1 MITQGTGRF
10 HSNEF
15 ETHPLPPIGTVPNN
29 ITNGNNHGGTKRLA
43 SCREELERSWE
54 GVAAPLRHCI
64 SNDNNDIMGMMTS
77 DDEDDYGNL
86 MHGRAKRR
94 RTISPNNGDNNNN
107 YMMEEDDCHPQP
119 LINKSMRI
127 SPSNRPRLT
136 SVPIKAGWYEGEVD
150 EFGNRHGMGIT
161 RNDDGTEYE
170 GPYYRDVMEG
180 SNGRYVV
187 LYCVDHNHLG
197 KEFSFFVGTYFLTML
212 LC

>member
-15 ETHPLPPIGTVPNN
+15 ETHPLPPIGTVPIN
-29 ITNGNNHGGTKRLA
+29 ITNNNHGGTKRLA

-64 SNDNNDIMGMMTS
+64 SNDNDNIMGMMTS

-94 RTISPNNGDNNNN
+94 RTISPNNGDNN

-119 LINKSMRI
+119 LINKSLRI

-170 GPYYRDVMEG
+170 GPYYKDVMEG

-197 KEFSFFVGTYFLTML
+197 KEFSFFVGTNFLTML
-212 LC
+212 FG